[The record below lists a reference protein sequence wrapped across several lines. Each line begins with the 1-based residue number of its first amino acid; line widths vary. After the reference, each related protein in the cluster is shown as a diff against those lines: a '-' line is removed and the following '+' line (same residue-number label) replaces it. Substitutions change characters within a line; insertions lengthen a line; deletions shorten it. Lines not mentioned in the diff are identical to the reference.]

1 MGTSPSPFRRFLHI
15 SVTNT
20 HSFII
25 KTGTF
30 GEAHNDKVSFPLN
43 TLYCEVKPS
52 IVSKGVAFQIQTDFE
67 DITSNLLNTTN
78 IAAFEVG
85 AESGTADLYNFA
97 VDGRELFGRCERV
110 GGIGG
115 GC

>member
-1 MGTSPSPFRRFLHI
+1 MCTSPPPFRRFLHI

-25 KTGTF
+25 KTRTF
-30 GEAHNDKVSFPLN
+30 REPYNDEVSFPLN

-52 IVSKGVAFQIQTDFE
+52 IVAKGVAFQIQTDFE
-67 DITSNLLNTTN
+67 DITSNLLYTTN

-85 AESGTADLYNFA
+85 AESRTADLYNFA
-97 VDGRELFGRCERV
+97 VDRRELFGRCERV

-115 GC
+115 WC